1 MSCGGSIKFIKDSL
15 DEQHFN
21 LKFFFS
27 PGQGDVFM
35 WGYGKGCG
43 NKNKDILSPEK
54 VPLKRKVVEVS
65 GGATHSLALS
75 GKRFRM
81 LLL

>member
-1 MSCGGSIKFIKDSL
+1 
-15 DEQHFN
+15 
-21 LKFFFS
+21 
-27 PGQGDVFM
+27 M

-54 VPLKRKVVEVS
+54 VLLKRKVVEVS

-75 GKRFRM
+75 GKRFTVTTVDS
-81 LLL
+81 LFSANT

>member
-1 MSCGGSIKFIKDSL
+1 MNN
-15 DEQHFN
+15 FN

-54 VPLKRKVVEVS
+54 VPVKRKVVEVS